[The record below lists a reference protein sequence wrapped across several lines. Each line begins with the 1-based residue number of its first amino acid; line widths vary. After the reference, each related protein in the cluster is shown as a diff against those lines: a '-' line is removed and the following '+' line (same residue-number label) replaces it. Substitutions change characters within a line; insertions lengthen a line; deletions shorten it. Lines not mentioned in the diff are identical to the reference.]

1 LQKGKRIVRK
11 VSFFRFFIWWV
22 CTNTCTTQP
31 NGQCQKHRL
40 CTLLAGFPREQ
51 RSVRPLSEGL
61 VFDVAP
67 FNFFEEVLAHHQ
79 QQVASVLQKEPLVV
93 APFSS
98 ERTTYFDEAQPNV
111 EKTAGFGQKTE
122 ACGFLSDDF
131 MKGCKW
137 VRPIKV
143 SR

>member
-1 LQKGKRIVRK
+1 MRFTFLACKDTKSRAQNKINSFIFFKDK
-11 VSFFRFFIWWV
+11 VS
-22 CTNTCTTQP
+22 
-31 NGQCQKHRL
+31 
-40 CTLLAGFPREQ
+40 
-51 RSVRPLSEGL
+51 
-61 VFDVAP
+61 
-67 FNFFEEVLAHHQ
+67 
-79 QQVASVLQKEPLVV
+79 

-98 ERTTYFDEAQPNV
+98 ERTAYFDEAQPNA